1 MSQQYQ
7 QKFSNYGSLALA
19 GTIIHEAPANN
30 SSVVKSIRFNNSSS
44 CAITLSHYDSSTA
57 TTSVIYTVNLS
68 SGDIMTDTFP
78 FYLEAGDRLIATPTS
93 IGTSFTIEGESG
105 PNLGVRCK

>member
-19 GTIIHEAPANN
+19 GTIIHQAPANN
-30 SSVVKSIRFNNSSS
+30 SSVVKSIRFNNPSA
-44 CAITLSHYDSSTA
+44 CAITLSHYNASTA
-57 TTSVIYTVNLS
+57 TTSVIYTINLS
-68 SGDIMTDTFP
+68 AGDIMTDTFP
-78 FYLEAGDRLIATPTS
+78 FFLDENDRLIATPTS
-93 IGTSFTIEGESG
+93 TGTSFTIEGESG